1 MRKSKLRDRRERSR
15 DGVFIPT
22 GRGRALDIGG
32 QLDVARCPICDG
44 PMTPRLDRAG
54 PYFHCRCPRK
64 ADKETRRQGDKEM
77 EMSEISPCLPVSLS
91 PCLSVSSCQN
101 PSGSDN
107 LSRAG

>member
-1 MRKSKLRDRRERSR
+1 MPRSKLRDRRERSR
-15 DGVFIPT
+15 NSVFIPT

-44 PMTPRLDRAG
+44 PMTPRLDRDG

-64 ADKETRRQGDKEM
+64 TDKEAARGLALGE
-77 EMSEISPCLPVSLS
+77 LS
-91 PCLSVSSCQN
+91 CKRPPGLSIAPCQN